1 MALFLLPKK
10 SKRGIIILK
19 SERGGN
25 MDLREIRNKAI
36 NLYNEGKNAQEIS
49 KQVGMEL
56 GEELI
61 KKWAEE
67 EKIEKYKSIIFILN
81 KEQMKEKDYN
91 KKKEKSQE
99 LKEKIEEILKMI
111 PEDTDMLIK
120 LMYTDINLN
129 QCEEARKIGYKLY
142 ETTKTKDVLRGL
154 SIIEEKLGNYDNA
167 LKFLEEILQKEPN
180 NEYIK
185 IQIDKVKSK
194 QEKTNKITER
204 TIDSREY
211 KYRQISD
218 LERQVRKLAEQEQE
232 KNVIQGNNKKFEE
245 ILEEKYMEAYGEVAQ
260 IANSILIEYPQE
272 ILAREKLVKAL
283 FITKNKLEAEQEAR
297 DLLQINQNDEIALWY
312 ISKIN
317 RERKDLYGEKQCL
330 EKLIEGSQPNT
341 QIKAQ
346 KRLEEVKNLIERYE
360 TEQELEKA
368 RQESYTEETRQE
380 FIENLKQE
388 FLEGKIN
395 LDNIS
400 QKIAEAKKYPNFTQS
415 LIQILDIKAKMTGNL
430 QDKIH
435 DLETYTETTQTLTP
449 EQYNMILDEIAKTRE
464 QDKME
469 KQIEKA
475 INRKYEAENYELSND
490 QRQYSKQII
499 ERLNKGKIAQEDL
512 PEIAAKLQTFPDRAK
527 AIFLITKLYEIVYD
541 REEAYKN
548 LSRYTHIANLSDFEK
563 REIASLQ
570 KILME
575 EERTTGGTHRIKKVY
590 LKKEENERQKYK
602 KKSEKQEII
611 ELLNQNKTV
620 AQIHQ
625 MLKEKGVSLKS
636 IARVKTFYLREN
648 EVLRAEQLR
657 LELYARNLIKEGY
670 QLKDIYAIMEYDIPM
685 PKLQQIER
693 SIKQKQQGGEEL

>member
-99 LKEKIEEILKMI
+99 LKEKIKEILKMI

-142 ETTKTKDVLRGL
+142 EATKTKDVLRGL

-218 LERQVRKLAEQEQE
+218 LERQVRKLAEQEQ
-232 KNVIQGNNKKFEE
+232 
-245 ILEEKYMEAYGEVAQ
+245 
-260 IANSILIEYPQE
+260 
-272 ILAREKLVKAL
+272 
-283 FITKNKLEAEQEAR
+283 
-297 DLLQINQNDEIALWY
+297 
-312 ISKIN
+312 
-317 RERKDLYGEKQCL
+317 
-330 EKLIEGSQPNT
+330 
-341 QIKAQ
+341 
-346 KRLEEVKNLIERYE
+346 
-360 TEQELEKA
+360 
-368 RQESYTEETRQE
+368 
-380 FIENLKQE
+380 
-388 FLEGKIN
+388 
-395 LDNIS
+395 
-400 QKIAEAKKYPNFTQS
+400 
-415 LIQILDIKAKMTGNL
+415 
-430 QDKIH
+430 
-435 DLETYTETTQTLTP
+435 
-449 EQYNMILDEIAKTRE
+449 
-464 QDKME
+464 
-469 KQIEKA
+469 
-475 INRKYEAENYELSND
+475 
-490 QRQYSKQII
+490 
-499 ERLNKGKIAQEDL
+499 
-512 PEIAAKLQTFPDRAK
+512 
-527 AIFLITKLYEIVYD
+527 
-541 REEAYKN
+541 
-548 LSRYTHIANLSDFEK
+548 
-563 REIASLQ
+563 
-570 KILME
+570 
-575 EERTTGGTHRIKKVY
+575 
-590 LKKEENERQKYK
+590 
-602 KKSEKQEII
+602 
-611 ELLNQNKTV
+611 
-620 AQIHQ
+620 
-625 MLKEKGVSLKS
+625 
-636 IARVKTFYLREN
+636 
-648 EVLRAEQLR
+648 
-657 LELYARNLIKEGY
+657 
-670 QLKDIYAIMEYDIPM
+670 
-685 PKLQQIER
+685 
-693 SIKQKQQGGEEL
+693 

>member
-49 KQVGMEL
+49 KQVGIEL

-142 ETTKTKDVLRGL
+142 EATKTKDVLRGL

-167 LKFLEEILQKEPN
+167 LKFLEEILQEEPN

-232 KNVIQGNNKKFEE
+232 KNVIQGNNKKF
-245 ILEEKYMEAYGEVAQ
+245 
-260 IANSILIEYPQE
+260 
-272 ILAREKLVKAL
+272 
-283 FITKNKLEAEQEAR
+283 
-297 DLLQINQNDEIALWY
+297 
-312 ISKIN
+312 
-317 RERKDLYGEKQCL
+317 
-330 EKLIEGSQPNT
+330 
-341 QIKAQ
+341 
-346 KRLEEVKNLIERYE
+346 
-360 TEQELEKA
+360 
-368 RQESYTEETRQE
+368 
-380 FIENLKQE
+380 
-388 FLEGKIN
+388 
-395 LDNIS
+395 
-400 QKIAEAKKYPNFTQS
+400 
-415 LIQILDIKAKMTGNL
+415 
-430 QDKIH
+430 
-435 DLETYTETTQTLTP
+435 
-449 EQYNMILDEIAKTRE
+449 
-464 QDKME
+464 
-469 KQIEKA
+469 
-475 INRKYEAENYELSND
+475 
-490 QRQYSKQII
+490 
-499 ERLNKGKIAQEDL
+499 
-512 PEIAAKLQTFPDRAK
+512 
-527 AIFLITKLYEIVYD
+527 
-541 REEAYKN
+541 
-548 LSRYTHIANLSDFEK
+548 
-563 REIASLQ
+563 
-570 KILME
+570 
-575 EERTTGGTHRIKKVY
+575 
-590 LKKEENERQKYK
+590 
-602 KKSEKQEII
+602 
-611 ELLNQNKTV
+611 
-620 AQIHQ
+620 
-625 MLKEKGVSLKS
+625 
-636 IARVKTFYLREN
+636 
-648 EVLRAEQLR
+648 
-657 LELYARNLIKEGY
+657 
-670 QLKDIYAIMEYDIPM
+670 
-685 PKLQQIER
+685 
-693 SIKQKQQGGEEL
+693 